1 VKFTSNPRFRSWL
14 SAIHPQVW
22 ILAIGRFLSEVGTGF
37 TLFYAPIFF
46 VNQVGLS
53 ATSVGFALGSGSVAG
68 IAGRI
73 LGGTLADSPWG
84 RRRTLLL
91 SAGIAAI
98 GSFVLAATQNFVTLV
113 AGNLIYGFATG
124 LYWVPTEAIVA
135 DLTVTGN
142 RRESF
147 AVTRLAD
154 NLGLGM
160 GIVLAGVL
168 VAKTSNYRLLFAI
181 DAISFV
187 VFFAVIWIAIK
198 ETLRPSQNQHS
209 SQNGYLSAW
218 VTALQNQ
225 KLRVYVVVNILFTTY
240 ISQLHSTLPLYF
252 KNFVPNVNSY
262 GFTETTISKLFAWHL
277 VVAILAQLPITRI
290 LNRFSNRRS
299 RSQSE
304 GVSLMFSAV
313 VWAIGFG
320 LIWLTGVSTSGNI
333 YWAALALTV
342 FAVAVVLYAPSA
354 SSLVSD
360 LAPESQRGIY
370 LSINSLCWACG
381 YFIGPILGGWV
392 LDQPRGVIHY
402 LWIGLAASVG
412 VAIAI
417 LQYLVLIMKSEN
429 PQVP

>member
-1 VKFTSNPRFRSWL
+1 VKSTSLLRFCSWL
-14 SAIHPQVW
+14 TAIDPQVW

-73 LGGTLADSPWG
+73 LGGTLADSSWG

-98 GSFVLAATQNFVTLV
+98 GSFVLATTQNFVTLV

-168 VAKTSNYRLLFAI
+168 VAKTNNYRLLFAI

-198 ETLRPSQNQHS
+198 ETLRPSQNKHS
-209 SQNGYLSAW
+209 SRRGYLGAW

-252 KNFVPNVNSY
+252 KNFVPNANSY
-262 GFTETTISKLFAWHL
+262 GFTEITISKLFAWHL
-277 VVAILAQLPITRI
+277 VVAILAQLPIARI
-290 LNRFSNRRS
+290 LNRFSHTRS
-299 RSQSE
+299 
-304 GVSLMFSAV
+304 LLLSAV
-313 VWAIGFG
+313 IWAIGFG

-333 YWAALALTV
+333 YWAALALAV
-342 FAVAVVLYAPSA
+342 LAVAVVLYAPSA

-360 LAPESQRGIY
+360 LAPESQRGVY

-392 LDQPRGVIHY
+392 LDQPRGAIDY
-402 LWIGLAASVG
+402 LWMGLIASVA

-417 LQYLVLIMKSEN
+417 LQYLERIIKI
-429 PQVP
+429 

>member
-1 VKFTSNPRFRSWL
+1 MKFTSLPWFRSWL

-73 LGGTLADSPWG
+73 LGGTLADSRWG

-98 GSFVLAATQNFVTLV
+98 GSFVLAATQDFVTLV

-135 DLTVTGN
+135 DLTATGN

-187 VFFAVIWIAIK
+187 IFFAVIWIAIK
-198 ETLRPSQNQHS
+198 ETLRPSQHQDS
-209 SQNGYLSAW
+209 SQRGYLGAW
-218 VTALQNQ
+218 IAALQNQ

-252 KNFVPNVNSY
+252 KNFVPNVHSY

-277 VVAILAQLPITRI
+277 VVAILAQLPVAKV
-290 LNRFSNRRS
+290 LNRFSHTRS
-299 RSQSE
+299 LS
-304 GVSLMFSAV
+304 FSAI

-320 LIWLTGVSTSGNI
+320 LIWLTGVATSGNI
-333 YWAALALTV
+333 YWAALALAV
-342 FAVAVVLYAPSA
+342 FAVAIVSYTPSA
-354 SSLVSD
+354 ASLVSD
-360 LAPESQRGIY
+360 LAPESQRGVY

-381 YFIGPILGGWV
+381 YFIGPILGGWT
-392 LDQPRGVIHY
+392 LDQARGAIGY
-402 LWIGLAASVG
+402 LWIGLLATVG
-412 VAIAI
+412 IAIAI
-417 LQYLVLIMKSEN
+417 LQYLGRIIKAEN
-429 PQVP
+429 LQVPRKNI

>member
-1 VKFTSNPRFRSWL
+1 MKSTFELRLPSWL

-22 ILAIGRFLSEVGTGF
+22 ILAVGRFLSELGTGF

-46 VNQVGLS
+46 VNQVGLT

-73 LGGTLADSPWG
+73 LGGSFTDSAFG

-91 SAGIAAI
+91 SASIAAI
-98 GSFVLAATQNFVTLV
+98 GSFVLATTQNFLTLV
-113 AGNLIYGFATG
+113 VGNLIYGFATG

-135 DLTVTGN
+135 DLTVSAN

-168 VAKTSNYRLLFAI
+168 VAKTNNYRLLFTI

-198 ETLRPSQNQHS
+198 ETVRPSQNQ
-209 SQNGYLSAW
+209 QKQYLSAW
-218 VTALQNQ
+218 IAALQNQ

-252 KNFVPNVNSY
+252 KNFVLNVNSY
-262 GFTETTISKLFAWHL
+262 GFAETAISQLFAWHL
-277 VVAILAQLPITRI
+277 VVAILAQLPIARI
-290 LNRFSNRRS
+290 LNRFSHTRS
-299 RSQSE
+299 
-304 GVSLMFSAV
+304 LTFSAF
-313 VWAIGFG
+313 VWAIGFS

-333 YWAALALTV
+333 YWAALALAV
-342 FAVAVVLYAPSA
+342 FAVAVVSYTPSA
-354 SSLVSD
+354 ASLVSD
-360 LAPESQRGIY
+360 LAPESQRGVY

-381 YFIGPILGGWV
+381 YFIGPVLGGWA
-392 LDQPRGVIHY
+392 LDQPRGVVNN
-402 LWIGLAASVG
+402 LWIGLVMSVG
-412 VAIAI
+412 IAIAI
-417 LQYLVLIMKSEN
+417 LQYLGRIIKAENLQVLRK
-429 PQVP
+429 

>member
-1 VKFTSNPRFRSWL
+1 VKFTSLRWFRSWL

-135 DLTVTGN
+135 DLTATGN

-198 ETLRPSQNQHS
+198 ETLRPSQHQHS
-209 SQNGYLSAW
+209 SHRGYLGAW
-218 VTALQNQ
+218 IAALQNQ

-252 KNFVPNVNSY
+252 KNFVPNVHSY
-262 GFTETTISKLFAWHL
+262 GFGETTISKLFAWHL
-277 VVAILAQLPITRI
+277 VVAILAQLPMARV
-290 LNRFSNRRS
+290 LNRFSHTIALS
-299 RSQSE
+299 ISS
-304 GVSLMFSAV
+304 V
-313 VWAIGFG
+313 VWAIGFS
-320 LIWLTGVSTSGNI
+320 LIWQTGVTTSGNI
-333 YWAALALTV
+333 YWAALALAV
-342 FAVAVVLYAPSA
+342 FAVAIVSYTPSA
-354 SSLVSD
+354 ASLVSD
-360 LAPESQRGIY
+360 LAPESQRGVY

-381 YFIGPILGGWV
+381 YFIGPILGGWT
-392 LDQPRGVIHY
+392 LDQPRGAIAY
-402 LWIGLAASVG
+402 LWMGLLASVG

-417 LQYLVLIMKSEN
+417 LQYLGRIIKAEN
-429 PQVP
+429 LQVPRKNI